1 MNTAALSTDFAF
13 GPVGSTQANWSGE
26 AMSDSLEF
34 RLLKY
39 IVAVAET
46 FNFTRAAERLFL
58 AQPSLSKQIRDL
70 EDDIGFPIFDRT
82 RDGVRI
88 TPAGEMVYTYAVETL
103 RSREELLT
111 LAKAVARGDVPPLRL
126 GFSSFVNG
134 SLLQEFKE
142 TYCQMFRGCQIQ
154 LSGGD
159 PVQILQRISQRSLDC
174 AILSMPIDNDLYR
187 VQQISSS
194 PMVVCMK
201 RDDPLASETEVE
213 LRQIAERLKIYRAPE
228 LQPAAHLRLVELFAQ
243 EGIPLH
249 VDCSAST
256 PSHIQWMVNAGYG
269 LALLDQLTALEP
281 GLTMRPISDVNWTV
295 DNAFVFQNL
304 SDHIAL
310 PFIERSLAQ
319 RWRESTRKKR
329 PSASVTLP
337 AKKRSA

>member
-1 MNTAALSTDFAF
+1 
-13 GPVGSTQANWSGE
+13 
-26 AMSDSLEF
+26 MSDSLEF

-70 EDDIGFPIFDRT
+70 EDDIGFPIFERN

-103 RSREELLT
+103 RAREELLA
-111 LAKAVARGDVPPLRL
+111 LARAVASGEVPPLRL

-134 SLLQEFKE
+134 NLLQEFRE

-159 PVQILQRISQRSLDC
+159 PLQILQRISQRSLDC
-174 AILSMPIDNDLYR
+174 AILSMPVDNDLYR

-201 RDDPLASETEVE
+201 RDDPLASEAKLE

-228 LQPAAHLRLVELFAQ
+228 LQPAAHARLVEMFAQ

-269 LALLDQLTALEP
+269 LALLDQLTELEP
-281 GLTMRPISDVNWTV
+281 GLTMRPLSDVKWTV
-295 DNAFVFQNL
+295 DNAFVFHNP

-319 RWRESTRKKR
+319 RWRASTRKKG
-329 PSASVTLP
+329 PTSSVTIP